1 MRGFRGSFAE
11 LREEGG
17 LDRRAAALKGAF
29 PHTVPILTGFIF
41 LGMAYG
47 MLMNAK
53 GFPMALTAAMSV
65 FVFAGSMQYVAI
77 PLLAAGFDP
86 LLALLLTLVVNAR
99 HVFYGISM
107 LERLKG
113 AGRFKPYII
122 FALCDETFSVLV
134 EAKPPEGVD
143 KGLFMFFIA
152 LLNQSYWVIGSVL
165 GHLAGAASGFDA
177 KGLDFALT
185 ALFVVIFLG
194 QWKGASDRRPALI
207 GLGCTA
213 TAILAFGRDSFVLP
227 AMAMILAALMLM
239 RRPGEMGFEAG
250 RTEGAE

>member
-1 MRGFRGSFAE
+1 M
-11 LREEGG
+11 
-17 LDRRAAALKGAF
+17 DRRAAALKGAF
-29 PHTVPILTGFIF
+29 PHTVPILTGFMF

-53 GFPMALTAAMSV
+53 GFPLPLTAAMSI

-86 LLALLLTLVVNAR
+86 LLALLMTLVVNAR

-107 LERLKG
+107 LDRLKG

-134 EAKPPEGVD
+134 AAEPPQGVD

-152 LLNQSYWVIGSVL
+152 LLNQLYWVLGSVL

-185 ALFVVIFLG
+185 ALFIVIFLS

-213 TAILAFGRDSFVLP
+213 VALLAFGRDSFVLP
-227 AMAMILAALMLM
+227 AMGLILAALMLI
-239 RRPGEMGFEAG
+239 RRGGEGNLEAS
-250 RTEGAE
+250 RTEGSQ

>member
-1 MRGFRGSFAE
+1 M
-11 LREEGG
+11 
-17 LDRRAAALKGAF
+17 DRRACALKAAF
-29 PHTVPILTGFIF
+29 PHTVPILTGFMF

-53 GFPMALTAAMSV
+53 GFPLALTAAMSL
-65 FVFAGSMQYVAI
+65 FVYAGSMQYVAI

-86 LLALLLTLVVNAR
+86 MLALLLTLVVNAR

-113 AGRFKPYII
+113 AGRYKPYII

-134 EAKPPEGVD
+134 ATDPPKGTD
-143 KGLFMFFIA
+143 RGLFMFMIA
-152 LLNQSYWVIGSVL
+152 LLNQSYWVLGSVI
-165 GHLAGAASGFDA
+165 GHVAGAASGFDA

-194 QWKGASDRRPALI
+194 QWRQAQDRRPALI
-207 GLGCTA
+207 GLACTA
-213 TAILAFGRDSFVLP
+213 AALLAFGRDSFVLP
-227 AMAMILAALMLM
+227 AMTMMLAALMLVRDKADKASGAA
-239 RRPGEMGFEAG
+239 RREAA
-250 RTEGAE
+250 R